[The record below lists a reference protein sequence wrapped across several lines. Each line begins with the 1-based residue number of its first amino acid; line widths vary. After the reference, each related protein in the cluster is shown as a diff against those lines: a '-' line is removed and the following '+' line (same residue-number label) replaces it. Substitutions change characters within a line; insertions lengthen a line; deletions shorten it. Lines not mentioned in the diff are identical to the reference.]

1 MRILILEDEELAA
14 DRLQSMILKLRPE
27 TEVLAVLDTVEEAVE
42 FLRAEPPV
50 DLAFFDIQLADGA
63 SFQVFEQLKVSC
75 PVIFTTAYDQYTL
88 KAFKVN
94 SIDYLLKPINEPDLA
109 QAIGQFEEMRAQF
122 GVSQN
127 SLQRVEKVLR
137 SLQKQY
143 KSRFVVRAGHQFL
156 SIRAAS
162 IQYFFTEH
170 KTTWLRHQDGKKHA
184 LEHTLEEL
192 EELLDPAMFFRVN
205 RQYIVHIDQIQQT
218 TVYSNARLK
227 IRLGDAT
234 ETTVSRDRV
243 SGFKTWL
250 GQ

>member
-162 IQYFFTEH
+162 IQDFFTEH

-192 EELLDPAMFFRVN
+192 EELLDPAMFFWVN

>member
-1 MRILILEDEELAA
+1 MRVLILEDEELAA
-14 DRLQSMILKLRPE
+14 DRLQSLILRLRPE
-27 TEVLAVLDTVEEAVE
+27 AEVLALLDTVEEAVE
-42 FLRAEPPV
+42 LLRAQPAL

-63 SFQVFEQLKVSC
+63 SFQVFEQVKVPC
-75 PVIFTTAYDQYTL
+75 PVVFTTAYDQYTL

-109 QAIGQFEEMRAQF
+109 QAIGQFEELQAQF
-122 GVSQN
+122 RPAPT
-127 SLQRVEKVLR
+127 SLERVEKVLQ

-156 SIRAAS
+156 SIRAEN

-170 KTTWLRHQDGKKHA
+170 RTTWLRHQDGKKHA
-184 LEHTLEEL
+184 VEHTLEEL
-192 EELLDPAMFFRVN
+192 EELLDPALFFRVN
-205 RQYIVHIDQIQQT
+205 RQYIVHIDEIRQT
-218 TVYSNARLK
+218 TVFSNARLK
-227 IRLGDAT
+227 VRLGDTT

-243 SGFKTWL
+243 SGFKDWL

>member
-42 FLRAEPPV
+42 FLRAEPPI

-94 SIDYLLKPINEPDLA
+94 SIDYLLKPINEPDLG

-122 GVSQN
+122 GTAPN

-137 SLQKQY
+137 SLQKQH

-156 SIRAAS
+156 SIRVES

-243 SGFKTWL
+243 SDFKTWL